1 MSIKGLK
8 LQELTSWTAGV
19 PNILHENRGIPD
31 RAVGPTL
38 RKKDNSPVPQATAS
52 NSFPR
57 DMSETERARS
67 APFLWER
74 TTTMMRRRDV
84 IGKDSG
90 SPSVKPGEGSSELFQ
105 VTMLRA
111 LMLPPRCRDV
121 FVLKQIH
128 GYTPAE
134 VAAVLGMSTGDVR
147 KHLRRALREMQPD

>member
-1 MSIKGLK
+1 
-8 LQELTSWTAGV
+8 
-19 PNILHENRGIPD
+19 
-31 RAVGPTL
+31 
-38 RKKDNSPVPQATAS
+38 
-52 NSFPR
+52 
-57 DMSETERARS
+57 
-67 APFLWER
+67 
-74 TTTMMRRRDV
+74 MMRRREV
-84 IGKDSG
+84 ARKDSG
-90 SPSVKPGEGSSELFQ
+90 SPSVKPGEGSSESFQ